1 MFFSFNSEN
10 IQFFIIKTNSLFI
23 LQSSENYSPFSLKK
37 KKKKERVKTNRSHI
51 EKNLAMS
58 VTEY

>member
-23 LQSSENYSPFSLKK
+23 LQSSENDSPFSLKK

-51 EKNLAMS
+51 EKNLA
-58 VTEY
+58 VTEF

>member
-37 KKKKERVKTNRSHI
+37 KKKERVKTNRSHI

>member
-37 KKKKERVKTNRSHI
+37 KKKERKS
-51 EKNLAMS
+51 KDKS
-58 VTEY
+58 